1 MGESNVVNLGSAAA
15 ALRDEFIAWQ
25 CRLRR
30 HAMRELGGR
39 PSEGMRPAAL
49 DSGGLPISD
58 GITVLLAR
66 NDPLS
71 VARNLEFQFKRTQD
85 PLDRYEKAVTAFS
98 ADFYQHPDRFSGVM
112 SGLFNEQSPTLRKL
126 LESPGQLLSPAPARC
141 VLLFNERSR
150 SYRVPCDIERL
161 APDAALYRSTYWH
174 NALFNPDLP
183 PDIAIVAFV
192 PDWLHASRQ
201 NET

>member
-1 MGESNVVNLGSAAA
+1 MAESNVVNLGTAADT
-15 ALRDEFIAWQ
+15 LRDEFIAWQ

-49 DSGGLPISD
+49 DAEGRPIA
-58 GITVLLAR
+58 GAITVLLAR
-66 NDPLS
+66 TDAAS
-71 VARNLEFQFKRTQD
+71 VARLLEFQYKRTQD

-98 ADFYQHPDRFSGVM
+98 ADFYQHPANFNGVM

-126 LESPGQLLSPAPARC
+126 LDSGSDALAPARC
-141 VLLFNERSR
+141 VLMFEERSR
-150 SYRVPCDIERL
+150 SYRLPCKVERL
-161 APDAALYRSTYWH
+161 APDAALFRSTHWH

-192 PDWLHASRQ
+192 PDWVHASRLH
-201 NET
+201 EA